1 MMALY
6 VIGVLSILVV
16 YFDCR
21 YRRIP
26 NNICAIILFVSLYL
40 AVEGNN
46 ISLHLTSGL
55 IIFLST
61 AILFKFNIF
70 GAGDSKLLTAYSM
83 ALLPN
88 QLLDAVILTLLFGG
102 LLSLFYLIKD
112 RLILKKSRKDE
123 HGLPY
128 GVAISFGFYITIIIN
143 SI

>member
-1 MMALY
+1 M
-6 VIGVLSILVV
+6 LSILVV

-21 YRRIP
+21 YRLIS
-26 NNICAIILFVSLYL
+26 NYICAIIFFVSLYL
-40 AVEGNN
+40 TVEGGNTA
-46 ISLHLTSGL
+46 LHLTSGL

-61 AILFKFNIF
+61 AILFKFKVF
-70 GAGDSKLLTAYSM
+70 GAGDSKLATAYSI

-112 RLILKKSRKDE
+112 RLILKKSREDE
-123 HGLPY
+123 RGLPY

>member
-6 VIGVLSILVV
+6 VMGMLSVSVI

-21 YRRIP
+21 YRRIS
-26 NNICAIILFVSLYL
+26 NNVCVIILFISLYL
-40 AVEGNN
+40 AVEGDN
-46 ISLHLTSGL
+46 IFLHLTSGL

-61 AILFKFNIF
+61 AILFKFKTF
-70 GAGDSKLLTAYSM
+70 GAGDSKLATAYSI

-112 RLILKKSRKDE
+112 RLILKKSREDE
-123 HGLPY
+123 RGLPY